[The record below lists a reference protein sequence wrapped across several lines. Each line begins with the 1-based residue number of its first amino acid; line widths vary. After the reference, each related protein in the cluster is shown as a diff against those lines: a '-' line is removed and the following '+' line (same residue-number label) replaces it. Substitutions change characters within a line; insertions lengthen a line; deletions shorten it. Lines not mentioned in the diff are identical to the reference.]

1 MKLNDSKCFYPTI
14 SGNEIRV
21 CLFVYSGPGPSP
33 VVGCPYSGIL
43 PQAKG
48 VGVFVT
54 PLLPH
59 LQREAGEPVRQS
71 QERGYWEGFYGQF
84 NPNTT

>member
-1 MKLNDSKCFYPTI
+1 MQSSLGISSRRNNNNDMKLNDSKCFYPTI

-33 VVGCPYSGIL
+33 VMGCPYSGIL
-43 PQAKG
+43 SQAQG

-54 PLLPH
+54 PLLPKKV
-59 LQREAGEPVRQS
+59 L
-71 QERGYWEGFYGQF
+71 
-84 NPNTT
+84 